1 MAKLNFKRWLP
12 KEGRNN
18 MKVYKPDLFFSKPA
32 KKKNLPAIYSKPRAM
47 FGKAKQMIGKVG
59 RLTGVWLALT
69 GAAYVAGTSS
79 RRYKKAPKPGENRDL
94 RDMILDQPSKRTYY
108 L

>member
-1 MAKLNFKRWLP
+1 L
-12 KEGRNN
+12 E
-18 MKVYKPDLFFSKPA
+18 
-32 KKKNLPAIYSKPRAM
+32 
-47 FGKAKQMIGKVG
+47 
-59 RLTGVWLALT
+59 RLTGAGLALT
-69 GAAYVAGTSS
+69 GAAYVAGASN

>member
-1 MAKLNFKRWLP
+1 MAKLNFKKWLP
-12 KEGRNN
+12 KGERNN

-32 KKKNLPAIYSKPRAM
+32 KKKNLPAKYSKPRAM

-59 RLTGVWLALT
+59 RLTGVGLALT
-69 GAAYVAGTSS
+69 GAAYVAGAPT
-79 RRYKKAPKPGENRDL
+79 RRYRKAPKPGEGRDL
-94 RDMILDQPSKRTYY
+94 RDMVLDQPSKRTYY

>member
-1 MAKLNFKRWLP
+1 LVKQKNRLVK
-12 KEGRNN
+12 KE
-18 MKVYKPDLFFSKPA
+18 
-32 KKKNLPAIYSKPRAM
+32 
-47 FGKAKQMIGKVG
+47 
-59 RLTGVWLALT
+59 RLSGAGLALT
-69 GAAYVAGTSS
+69 GAAYVAGAPS

>member
-1 MAKLNFKRWLP
+1 MAKQKFYAPTK
-12 KEGRNN
+12 
-18 MKVYKPDLFFSKPA
+18 
-32 KKKNLPAIYSKPRAM
+32 YSKPRAM
-47 FGKAKQMIGKVG
+47 LGKAKKMIGKVG
-59 RLTGVWLALT
+59 RLTGAGLALT
-69 GAAYVAGTSS
+69 AAGYIAGTNS

>member
-1 MAKLNFKRWLP
+1 MAKDIVP
-12 KEGRNN
+12 
-18 MKVYKPDLFFSKPA
+18 YKFNAPA
-32 KKKNLPAIYSKPRAM
+32 KQYKFKP
-47 FGKAKQMIGKVG
+47 KKVG
-59 RLTGVWLALT
+59 FIEQAGKTFKIVGKTVGGVIKKGIRLSGAGLALT
-69 GAAYVAGTSS
+69 GAAYVAGTSN

>member
-1 MAKLNFKRWLP
+1 MNKFYAPTK
-12 KEGRNN
+12 
-18 MKVYKPDLFFSKPA
+18 
-32 KKKNLPAIYSKPRAM
+32 YSKPRAM
-47 FGKAKQMIGKVG
+47 FGKAKQIVGKVG
-59 RLTGVWLALT
+59 RLTGAGLALT
-69 GAAYVAGTSS
+69 GAAYVAGTSN